1 MGAEG
6 FLLGIP
12 LPCLLAASLKSN
24 AVSLATAQ
32 GPCSGWWS
40 PETHL
45 RACLK
50 QSALLSLDPVGC
62 TLAPKGA
69 CVHPRG
75 FLLSSQPC

>member
-45 RACLK
+45 GACLK

-69 CVHPRG
+69 CVHRRG